1 MTGIHADLKD
11 YRRSVEKCRRLAREA
26 DDEFK
31 RAVLFRMAAQ
41 LERLADHKAKREAAQ
56 DGIKSN

>member
-26 DDEFK
+26 HDEFK
-31 RAVLFRMAAQ
+31 REALLRMAAQ
-41 LERLADHKAKREAAQ
+41 LERLAEHKAKKKRVRTA
-56 DGIKSN
+56 